1 MLNYINMFNEMLL
14 LYYININML
23 NKVVFNEIAFNKLL
37 CQSVLFWSTNKNE

>member
-23 NKVVFNEIAFNKLL
+23 NKIVFNEIAFNKLL
-37 CQSVLFWSTNKNE
+37 FQSILFWSTNKNE